1 MKSVLMGGHAL
12 SGQVRRHLGPVMG
25 TVMAPHSFDEKFV
38 RRSGLLDEI
47 DPGLVRPARVCC
59 QSLDAM
65 SLVALLGA
73 ALYYHRW
80 LSVTL
85 IGVVITLIGVIMTRE
100 RRT

>member
-47 DPGLVRPARVCC
+47 DPGLVRPARVFC
-59 QSLDAM
+59 QPLDAM
-65 SLVALLGA
+65 GWIALLAA
-73 ALYYHRW
+73 ALYYHPW
-80 LSVTL
+80 LSLTL
-85 IGVVITLIGVIMTRE
+85 IGVVITLIGVIIQA
-100 RRT
+100 RRQT